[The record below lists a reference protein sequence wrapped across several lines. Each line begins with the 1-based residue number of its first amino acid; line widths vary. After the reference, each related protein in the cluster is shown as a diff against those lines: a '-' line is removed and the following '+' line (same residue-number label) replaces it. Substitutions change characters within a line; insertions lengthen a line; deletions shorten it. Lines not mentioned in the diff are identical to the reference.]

1 MHVLVD
7 DDAVRGGPGLQIG
20 AQVNLIGG
28 LPEKLRR
35 VLVAHVGRADDARGR
50 TAVAVPPAQPL
61 GGLPQGWITA
71 DNSSGARG
79 EKRENHHHRDDPTKL
94 GHAGCSSRAGS
105 RRLFAASAI
114 SAFAMPSMKSVC
126 GSAVCTPRKR

>member
-7 DDAVRGGPGLQIG
+7 DDALGGGPGLQIV
-20 AQVNLIGG
+20 AQVDLIGG

-35 VLVAHVGRADDARGR
+35 VLVAHVGRADDARGWAAATR
-50 TAVAVPPAQPL
+50 APAQAL
-61 GGLPQGWITA
+61 GVRPQSWITA
-71 DNSSGARG
+71 GG
-79 EKRENHHHRDDPTKL
+79 TPTAEGYCNGQQQTL
-94 GHAGCSSRAGS
+94 VSAHAGCSSKVGS